1 MGWAWGHGALR
12 RRGSNMCGDPQ
23 TFMLPLFRSTRDII
37 TEFTVYSELYYS
49 HVSLSV
55 LRSTHYSAC

>member
-23 TFMLPLFRSTRDII
+23 TFMLPLLRSTRDII
-37 TEFTVYSELYYS
+37 TEFTVYRAVL
-49 HVSLSV
+49 LSRLSTT

>member
-23 TFMLPLFRSTRDII
+23 TFMLPLLRSTRDII
-37 TEFTVYSELYYS
+37 TEFTVYRAVL
-49 HVSLSV
+49 LSR
-55 LRSTHYSAC
+55 LSTT